1 VIEEAEGR
9 TTREHKLFWW
19 KEALI
24 IAVFYLIY
32 SAVRNQFGSTLVD
45 EGQEPVAAFNNA
57 MRVIRIERAI
67 GLYHEETIQDWFL
80 PAPEGS
86 FPAKWFIQFWNSYY
100 GTAHFFVTIGAFIWM
115 FRRGRHNFPR
125 WRNALALT
133 TALAIVGFSLFPL
146 MPPRLLNDD
155 GIYGG
160 DRIAAEQGREN
171 FGFVDTLDEYGGPWS
186 FDSGT
191 MQTVSNQYAAM
202 PSLHIGWSV
211 WCALVMWQLTRKRWV
226 RGLLVLYPLATLF
239 CIVVTANHFWIDGIG
254 GLLAL
259 ALGYWFGHE
268 LHEWNNRRLTRRYG
282 ELPVI
287 EPADR

>member
-1 VIEEAEGR
+1 VIEEAEAR

-282 ELPVI
+282 EFPVT